1 MKTPSTN
8 DVNDISG
15 IRLFKGILLNKY
27 GSIFFMNSA
36 SKTMST
42 NKILCGNDFQNDE
55 KTRRRLEDNLQ
66 TDSKKSFEIS
76 KTKTKNVFDV
86 KYKLLQ
92 EMNQNKLNEIGKSE
106 DILKNLEPSGDEFQ
120 YLHNEFKN
128 HDITDTDKDKAA
140 LTSVENSLHTMRC
153 LTYSAHELDSNEAC
167 KNCDLSI
174 HNKSVNSCP
183 DVENEIRVFLSHS
196 LNEDCTDSQNRNF
209 LLPENITSHCID
221 ILDNGS
227 TISI

>member
-1 MKTPSTN
+1 MKSIKSNPIVKTPSTN

-27 GSIFFMNSA
+27 GSIFFMNST

-42 NKILCGNDFQNDE
+42 SKIFCENDE

-66 TDSKKSFEIS
+66 NNSKKSFEIS

-106 DILKNLEPSGDEFQ
+106 SILKNLESSGDEFQ

-128 HDITDTDKDKAA
+128 NNITDTDTDKAA
-140 LTSVENSLHTMRC
+140 LTSVDNSLHIMRC
-153 LTYSAHELDSNEAC
+153 LTYSVHELDSNEVC
-167 KNCDLSI
+167 KNRDLSI
-174 HNKSVNSCP
+174 HNKTVNSRP
-183 DVENEIRVFLSHS
+183 DVEN
-196 LNEDCTDSQNRNF
+196 
-209 LLPENITSHCID
+209 
-221 ILDNGS
+221 
-227 TISI
+227 

>member
-1 MKTPSTN
+1 MKSIKSNPIVKTPSTN

-27 GSIFFMNSA
+27 GSIFFMNST

-42 NKILCGNDFQNDE
+42 SKIFCENGE
-55 KTRRRLEDNLQ
+55 KTRRSLEENLQ
-66 TDSKKSFEIS
+66 INSKKSFEIS
-76 KTKTKNVFDV
+76 KTKTKSVFDI

-120 YLHNEFKN
+120 YLHNELKN
-128 HDITDTDKDKAA
+128 HDITDTDKAA
-140 LTSVENSLHTMRC
+140 LTSVENSLHIMRC
-153 LTYSAHELDSNEAC
+153 LTYSTHELDSNEVC

-183 DVENEIRVFLSHS
+183 DVEN
-196 LNEDCTDSQNRNF
+196 
-209 LLPENITSHCID
+209 
-221 ILDNGS
+221 
-227 TISI
+227 